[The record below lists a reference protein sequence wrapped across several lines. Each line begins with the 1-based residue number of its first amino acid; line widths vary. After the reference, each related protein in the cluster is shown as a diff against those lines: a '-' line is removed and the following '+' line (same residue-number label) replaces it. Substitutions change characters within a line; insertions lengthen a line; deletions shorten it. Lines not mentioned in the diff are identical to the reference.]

1 LFLDR
6 IDELQKK
13 THKNERSH
21 ARNRRGFETLDFT
34 RVSKQLAR
42 SRDFASSR
50 VVAQAVDFQ

>member
-1 LFLDR
+1 LFFGR
-6 IDELQKK
+6 IDELRKK
-13 THKNERSH
+13 THKNARFR

-34 RVSKQLAR
+34 RVSKQQAR